1 MPWSIE
7 RIALAAAA
15 LVWVAALG
23 VLAARILT
31 GQYAEARGPTV
42 LRTHDGVTE
51 TGVVETVTIDGAA
64 RRVIRWRTREGT
76 VTQTVDGP
84 MRLRTIQGDPVVVT
98 GPTSAVVRTVTAPSS
113 TVTLP
118 GETVQNTVTEVNT
131 VTETV
136 QSTVTET
143 VTVTAPVTASTP

>member
-7 RIALAAAA
+7 RIALAVAA

-31 GQYAEARGPTV
+31 GQYAEARAPTV

-84 MRLRTIQGDPVVVT
+84 MRLRTIHGDPVVVT
-98 GPTSAVVRTVTAPSS
+98 GPTSAVVRTVTAPGS
-113 TVTLP
+113 TVTVP

-136 QSTVTET
+136 QDTVTET
-143 VTVTAPVTASTP
+143 VTVTETAP

>member
-7 RIALAAAA
+7 RIALAVAA

-31 GQYAEARGPTV
+31 GQYAEARGQTV
-42 LRTHDGVTE
+42 LRTHDGLTE

-84 MRLRTIQGDPVVVT
+84 MRLRTIHGDPVVVT
-98 GPTSAVVRTVTAPSS
+98 GPTSAVVRTVTAPGS
-113 TVTLP
+113 TVTVP
-118 GETVQNTVTEVNT
+118 GETVQNT

-143 VTVTAPVTASTP
+143 VTVTAPTP

>member
-7 RIALAAAA
+7 RIALAVAA

-51 TGVVETVTIDGAA
+51 TGVV
-64 RRVIRWRTREGT
+64 
-76 VTQTVDGP
+76 
-84 MRLRTIQGDPVVVT
+84 
-98 GPTSAVVRTVTAPSS
+98 
-113 TVTLP
+113 
-118 GETVQNTVTEVNT
+118 
-131 VTETV
+131 
-136 QSTVTET
+136 
-143 VTVTAPVTASTP
+143 

>member
-7 RIALAAAA
+7 RIVLAVAA

-31 GQYAEARGPTV
+31 GQYAEARGQTV
-42 LRTHDGVTE
+42 LRTHDGLTE

-84 MRLRTIQGDPVVVT
+84 MRLRTIHGDPVVVT
-98 GPTSAVVRTVTAPSS
+98 GPTSAVVRTVTAPGS
-113 TVTLP
+113 TVTVP

-136 QSTVTET
+136 ENTVTET
-143 VTVTAPVTASTP
+143 VTVTAPTP

>member
-7 RIALAAAA
+7 RIALAVAA

-31 GQYAEARGPTV
+31 GQYAEARGQTV
-42 LRTHDGVTE
+42 LRTHDGLTE

-64 RRVIRWRTREGT
+64 RRVIRWRTRKGT

-84 MRLRTIQGDPVVVT
+84 MRLRTIHGDPVVVT
-98 GPTSAVVRTVTAPSS
+98 GPTSAVVRTVTAPGS
-113 TVTLP
+113 TVTVP

-136 QSTVTET
+136 ENTVTET
-143 VTVTAPVTASTP
+143 VTVTAPTP

>member
-1 MPWSIE
+1 RGGVIARGGFRPMPWSIE
-7 RIALAAAA
+7 RIALAVAA

-31 GQYAEARGPTV
+31 GQYAEARAPTV

-51 TGVVETVTIDGAA
+51 TGVVEPLRMQGAA

-84 MRLRTIQGDPVVVT
+84 MRLRTIHGDPVVVT
-98 GPTSAVVRTVTAPSS
+98 GPTSAVVRTVTAPGSP
-113 TVTLP
+113 VPLP
-118 GETVQNTVTEVNT
+118 GEPDQNTE
-131 VTETV
+131 E
-136 QSTVTET
+136 
-143 VTVTAPVTASTP
+143 

>member
-7 RIALAAAA
+7 RIALAVAA
-15 LVWVAALG
+15 LVWAAALG

-51 TGVVETVTIDGAA
+51 TGVVDTVTIDGAA
-64 RRVIRWRTREGT
+64 RRVIQWRTREGT

-84 MRLRTIQGDPVVVT
+84 VRLRTIQGDPVVVT

-136 QSTVTET
+136 QNTVTET
-143 VTVTAPVTASTP
+143 VTVTETTP